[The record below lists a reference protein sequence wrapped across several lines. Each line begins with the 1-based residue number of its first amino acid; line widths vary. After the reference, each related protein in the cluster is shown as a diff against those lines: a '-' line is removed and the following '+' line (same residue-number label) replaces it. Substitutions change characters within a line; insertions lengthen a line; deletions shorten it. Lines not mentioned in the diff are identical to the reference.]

1 MNIKSYLKGI
11 GVGIIVASLVL
22 IIAGN
27 MNKMSDADVIKRAKE
42 LGMVEASAE
51 IQNTEPVNAAK
62 ENTVAASDNSDAA
75 ANTTEASAD
84 DKTAQ
89 NISDTNNT
97 NVNASDNSSINTTED
112 SKTNTSDMS
121 SLNATEDSKAS
132 NTAETSPDASEDNI
146 TDTSASEANDD
157 TSASQNADITTGK
170 TVKVEVKSGMSSESV
185 SLAVKNAGLVDNDTE
200 FNKYLCENGYDK
212 RLRVGTFDIPSGSD
226 FETISKYLCGIK

>member
-51 IQNTEPVNAAK
+51 IQNNEPANAAK

-75 ANTTEASAD
+75 TNTTETTAD

-89 NISDTNNT
+89 NTSDTNNT

-112 SKTNTSDMS
+112 SNTSDMS
-121 SLNATEDSKAS
+121 SLNATEDSKA
-132 NTAETSPDASEDNI
+132 NTEQTSTDASADNK
-146 TDTSASEANDD
+146 TDPPSSEANDV
-157 TSASQNADITTGK
+157 TLASQNADNTTGE

-185 SLAVKNAGLVDNDTE
+185 SLAVKNAGLVDNDTD

>member
-75 ANTTEASAD
+75 TNTTETSAD

-97 NVNASDNSSINTTED
+97 NVKASDNSSINTTED

-121 SLNATEDSKAS
+121 SPNATEDSKAS
-132 NTAETSPDASEDNI
+132 NTVKKSPDASEDNN
-146 TDTSASEANDD
+146 TDASASEVNND

-170 TVKVEVKSGMSSESV
+170 TIKVEVKSGMSSESV

>member
-11 GVGIIVASLVL
+11 GVGILVSALIL

-42 LGMVEASAE
+42 LGMVEANAE
-51 IQNTEPVNAAK
+51 IQNTEPANEAK
-62 ENTVAASDNSDAA
+62 ENTVAASDNS
-75 ANTTEASAD
+75 
-84 DKTAQ
+84 
-89 NISDTNNT
+89 
-97 NVNASDNSSINTTED
+97 SS
-112 SKTNTSDMS
+112 MV
-121 SLNATEDSKAS
+121 TEDSKAS
-132 NTAETSPDASEDNI
+132 NTGETATDTSEDNK
-146 TDTSASEANDD
+146 TDASSSEANDD
-157 TSASQNADITTGK
+157 TSASQNADNTIGE

>member
-62 ENTVAASDNSDAA
+62 ENTVAASDNSVAA
-75 ANTTEASAD
+75 TNKTETSAD

-121 SLNATEDSKAS
+121 SLNATEDSKVS
-132 NTAETSPDASEDNI
+132 NSLETSTDASEDNN
-146 TDTSASEANDD
+146 TDASASEVNDD
-157 TSASQNADITTGK
+157 TSASQNADITTGE
-170 TVKVEVKSGMSSESV
+170 TVKVDVKSGMSSESV

>member
-11 GVGIIVASLVL
+11 GVGILVSALIL

-42 LGMVEASAE
+42 LGMVEANAE
-51 IQNTEPVNAAK
+51 IQNTEPANEAK
-62 ENTVAASDNSDAA
+62 ENTVA
-75 ANTTEASAD
+75 
-84 DKTAQ
+84 
-89 NISDTNNT
+89 
-97 NVNASDNSSINTTED
+97 ASDNSSINTTED
-112 SKTNTSDMS
+112 SKTNTSDIS
-121 SLNATEDSKAS
+121 SPNATEDSKAS
-132 NTAETSPDASEDNI
+132 NTGETATDTSEDNK
-146 TDTSASEANDD
+146 TDASSSEANDD
-157 TSASQNADITTGK
+157 TSASQNADNTIGE

>member
-75 ANTTEASAD
+75 TNKTETSAD

-97 NVNASDNSSINTTED
+97 NVKASDNSSINTTED
-112 SKTNTSDMS
+112 SKTNTSDIS
-121 SLNATEDSKAS
+121 SPNATEDSKA
-132 NTAETSPDASEDNI
+132 NTEQTSTDASADNK
-146 TDTSASEANDD
+146 TDASSSEVNDD
-157 TSASQNADITTGK
+157 TSASQNADNTTDE
-170 TVKVEVKSGMSSESV
+170 TVKVVVKSGMSSESV
-185 SLAVKNAGLVDNDTE
+185 SLAVKNAGLVDNDTD

>member
-11 GVGIIVASLVL
+11 GVGILVSALIL

-42 LGMVEASAE
+42 LGMVEANAE

-62 ENTVAASDNSDAA
+62 ENTVAASDNSAAA
-75 ANTTEASAD
+75 ANTKETSAD

-89 NISDTNNT
+89 NTSDTNNT
-97 NVNASDNSSINTTED
+97 NINVYDNSSINTTED
-112 SKTNTSDMS
+112 SKTNTSDIS
-121 SLNATEDSKAS
+121 SPNATEDSKAS
-132 NTAETSPDASEDNI
+132 NTGETS
-146 TDTSASEANDD
+146 TDTSTDNKTDASASEANDD
-157 TSASQNADITTGK
+157 TSTSQNADNTTGE